1 MGFLAGHRSLK
12 LGHVTQE
19 VPKSVGVVEDDVY
32 MDSAIGNAAVFRIG
46 PTTAHEKQCAP
57 FELTA
62 EVCMASHVDNV
73 INKYQNNSKVCSRPR
88 ETDRSQP

>member
-32 MDSAIGNAAVFRIG
+32 MDSAIGNRQFS
-46 PTTAHEKQCAP
+46 E
-57 FELTA
+57 
-62 EVCMASHVDNV
+62 
-73 INKYQNNSKVCSRPR
+73 
-88 ETDRSQP
+88 